1 MLAWSA
7 GKPVL
12 LGLPAYDDAGVGY
25 HDPKVENLQTA
36 LRGIHRGLSRSPLP
50 DNYQGVVLYSDWEMD
65 EAEWKTFR
73 EEFVK
78 GE

>member
-1 MLAWSA
+1 MVSTE
-7 GKPVL
+7 
-12 LGLPAYDDAGVGY
+12 LG
-25 HDPKVENLQTA
+25 DPKVENLRTG
-36 LRGIHRGLSRSPLP
+36 LRGIHRGLSKSPLP

>member
-1 MLAWSA
+1 
-7 GKPVL
+7 
-12 LGLPAYDDAGVGY
+12 
-25 HDPKVENLQTA
+25 
-36 LRGIHRGLSRSPLP
+36 
-50 DNYQGVVLYSDWEMD
+50 VVLYSDWEMD